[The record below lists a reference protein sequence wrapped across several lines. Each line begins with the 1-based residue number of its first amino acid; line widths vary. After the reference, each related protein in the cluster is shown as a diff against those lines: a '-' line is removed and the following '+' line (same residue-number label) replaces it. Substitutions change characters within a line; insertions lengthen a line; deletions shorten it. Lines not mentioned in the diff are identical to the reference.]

1 MSSALE
7 PEANGPYPVPSAP
20 VNPPVEP
27 RRASHGRAA
36 DTAVPGPAKPRRAKA
51 DAGSGPALLELTAEV
66 GGDTAVVWQ
75 FVSDYLDLLEH
86 RVKAVTTAVSAGNAE
101 RAEVALLSLEST
113 SLMVGADAIVR
124 AVRPI
129 RAAVSGVDFGAA
141 RSKLPA
147 LRRAESADRGRL
159 ERARAA
165 HDSES

>member
-1 MSSALE
+1 MSSVPE
-7 PEANGPYPVPSAP
+7 PEVTGPYAPPAVPAAK
-20 VNPPVEP
+20 P
-27 RRASHGRAA
+27 RRASQDRAA
-36 DTAVPGPAKPRRAKA
+36 EVAAVPGPSKPRRAKA

-86 RVKAVTTAVSAGNAE
+86 RVTAVTSAVSAGNAE

-129 RAAVSGVDFGAA
+129 RAAVNGVDFGAA

-147 LRRAESADRGRL
+147 LRRAQSTDRGRL

-165 HDSES
+165 HDSEH

>member
-1 MSSALE
+1 ME
-7 PEANGPYPVPSAP
+7 PEPLSPPAVPAKP
-20 VNPPVEP
+20 LAKP
-27 RRASHGRAA
+27 RRANKDRTA
-36 DTAVPGPAKPRRAKA
+36 DAAVPGPAKPRRARS
-51 DAGSGPALLELTAEV
+51 DAGSGPALVELTKEV

-86 RVKAVTTAVSAGNAE
+86 RVTAVTSAVSAGNAE

-129 RAAVSGVDFGAA
+129 RAAVSGIDFGVA

-147 LRRAESADRGRL
+147 LRRAQSTDRGRL

-165 HDSES
+165 HDSDR